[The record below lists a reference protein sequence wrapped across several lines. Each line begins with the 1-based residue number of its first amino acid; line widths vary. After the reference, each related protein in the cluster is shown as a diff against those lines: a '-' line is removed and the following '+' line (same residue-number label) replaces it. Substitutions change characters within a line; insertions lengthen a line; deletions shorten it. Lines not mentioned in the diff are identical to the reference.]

1 MAERFKKYTMKE
13 NYEERPQVYPGVS
26 GRYSQPTGR
35 DMTLCVVAGHA
46 LQDAIVDCYPY
57 ITSIKTLP

>member
-1 MAERFKKYTMKE
+1 MKE